1 MAEENKC
8 EFCGKTFKTPQALS
22 GHMQFKHSEKPQDTS
37 AQTAAVAT
45 RKQSPLEQ
53 LIGEL
58 RLPVMVDG
66 QAEIFDS
73 GVEYGVRSVLVG
85 VRVAQELSA
94 MGVQQ
99 AVPIIKMAQ
108 EMRESEGQAAKIIAS
123 ELAGATLEG
132 NRDLKAAL
140 QQLGNQIQTSG
151 PNPMASMMSGVMQP
165 VLGQVMQ
172 QLMGSFMGQGM
183 PGMAPPPA
191 GQDQQ
196 AQAGQ
201 GQQEPAGQTQPASE
215 PPAAPAGEPGISYH
229 SLDELEEDED

>member
-8 EFCGKTFKTPQALS
+8 ELCDKTFKTPQALS

-53 LIGEL
+53 LVQEL
-58 RLPVMVDG
+58 KLPVMVDG

-108 EMRESEGQAAKIIAS
+108 EMRESEGQAAKIIAA

-140 QQLGNQIQTSG
+140 LQLGNQIQTSG
-151 PNPMASMMSGVMQP
+151 PNPMASMMTGVMQP

-172 QLMGSFMGQGM
+172 QVMGSFMGQGM
-183 PGMAPPPA
+183 PGMSPPA

-196 AQAGQ
+196 P
-201 GQQEPAGQTQPASE
+201 PAGQVQQTPAGQEQPSSAQPAT
-215 PPAAPAGEPGISYH
+215 PVNEPGISYH
-229 SLDELEEDED
+229 SLDELEEDKD

>member
-8 EFCGKTFKTPQALS
+8 DICGRTFKTPQALS
-22 GHMQFKHSEKPQDTS
+22 GHKQFKHADGKTDRPNETT
-37 AQTAAVAT
+37 TAVV
-45 RKQSPLEQ
+45 KKGQSPLEQ
-53 LIGEL
+53 LVSDL
-58 RLPVMVDG
+58 KLPLIVDG
-66 QAEIFDS
+66 QAEVFDA

-108 EMRESEGQAAKIIAS
+108 EMREAEGQAAKVIAA

-151 PNPMASMMSGVMQP
+151 PNPFASMMSGVMQP
-165 VLGQVMQ
+165 ALSQAMQ
-172 QLMGSFMGQGM
+172 QLMGSFMGQAM
-183 PGMAPPPA
+183 PGAPPSAGQEQPPPA
-191 GQDQQ
+191 GQGQQ
-196 AQAGQ
+196 ATAGQ
-201 GQQEPAGQTQPASE
+201 DQPSSE
-215 PPAAPAGEPGISYH
+215 QSAAPSGGPGISYH
-229 SLDELEEDED
+229 SLDELEEDGT